1 VTEALGAWRSDPFG
15 RHEYRYWDGNAWT
28 EHVADQGRIG
38 TDAPDPLGSV
48 LPPPP
53 VLTAAAPSGFQNA
66 PVVYVT
72 QPRNNG
78 LAIAAMVLGIVW
90 VYWIG
95 SLLALIFGYV
105 ALSQIK
111 KSQGSQRGR
120 GMAIAGVVL
129 GYVGLALLALV
140 IVLVALN
147 ADSISRSLSC
157 DSDYST
163 LTHAEERF
171 YAGHGTYGTE
181 ADLVAVGEI
190 SGYSKRHDIRVLG
203 AGRDYEIVDTG
214 DCS

>member
-1 VTEALGAWRSDPFG
+1 MHSGRGVRILSDAMSTDTGMGPPGPSTSLIRG
-15 RHEYRYWDGNAWT
+15 R
-28 EHVADQGRIG
+28 VG

-53 VLTAAAPSGFQNA
+53 VMPAAAPSGLPNA

-111 KSQGSQRGR
+111 KSEGSQRGR

-129 GYVGLALLALV
+129 GWVGMAFLALV

-147 ADSISRSLSC
+147 ADNISNAISCGEESRKLS
-157 DSDYST
+157 S
-163 LTHAEERF
+163 AEERF
-171 YAGHGTYGTE
+171 YSNRQQYGTE
-181 ADLVAVGEI
+181 SDLVSGGYLA
-190 SGYSKRHDIRVLG
+190 GYSTQHDIRVL
-203 AGRDYEIVDTG
+203 AGGSDYELVGRG
-214 DCS
+214 DCV